1 MIITFHPATARGRH
15 RMFAARR
22 LERLTRFAYTRGP

>member
-1 MIITFHPATARGRH
+1 MIITYRGRH

-22 LERLTRFAYTRGP
+22 LERLTGFAYTRGP